1 MAKKKNNLLT
11 KIEHET
17 GSRYKKTSQ
26 SKRRPKFSSM
36 NKSKKEHLK
45 RQIEVANQPLNKIIR
60 ETKGNKKFKVF
71 VKDGDK
77 IKTVRF
83 GDANMS
89 IKRDDPQRRKA
100 FFDRMNPILAKV
112 KGNKKLSPVYWSLR
126 SWKLGTKIT

>member
-1 MAKKKNNLLT
+1 MSVK
-11 KIEHET
+11 E
-17 GSRYKKTSQ
+17 
-26 SKRRPKFSSM
+26 
-36 NKSKKEHLK
+36 NK
-45 RQIEVANQPLNKIIR
+45 PLNKIIR

-89 IKRDDPQRRKA
+89 IKRDDPKRRKA

-112 KGNKKLSPVYWSLR
+112 KGNKKLSPVYWALR
-126 SWKLGTKIT
+126 SWRLGTKIS